1 MVLRINRIVGIDGQG
16 PEIQMVL
23 PHSPLNGKGPR
34 ERQSH
39 GESHRRGE
47 PWREPRREQRRMPR
61 ETLTPKDKPECA
73 HRGGGLTWQQV
84 REAEVYEFRAS
95 MDRRTRNTSSHSI

>member
-23 PHSPLNGKGPR
+23 PHSPLNTKGPR

-39 GESHRRGE
+39 RESHGRGE
-47 PWREPRREQRRMPR
+47 PWREPWRVPW
-61 ETLTPKDKPECA
+61 ETLTPKDKPESA
-73 HRGGGLTWQQV
+73 HRWWGLTWQQV
-84 REAEVYEFRAS
+84 PEAEVYEFKAS
-95 MDRRTRNTSSHSI
+95 MDRRTRNTPSHSI